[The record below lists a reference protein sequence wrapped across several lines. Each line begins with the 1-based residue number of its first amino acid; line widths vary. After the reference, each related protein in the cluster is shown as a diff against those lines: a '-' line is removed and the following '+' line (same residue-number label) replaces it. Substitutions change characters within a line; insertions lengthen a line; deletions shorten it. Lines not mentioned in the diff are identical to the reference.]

1 MFFSSLRFR
10 LSSCWRRSYG
20 RCVSRV
26 HPQRGEQQL
35 KLQSPSQLFP
45 PHDQNVPSQS
55 EVQPLSQ
62 LSSHSLTIRPRR
74 LSGNSPWS
82 PRTCSSVEGTS
93 LPCASPSE
101 GSPQPLTVESI
112 IARWIN
118 IVVEESMCVRLLS
131 SARGCEAAA
140 GTLKHG
146 PTPSAFGMAGQAQCR
161 RDHALVLRRPHAGE
175 RTDLRRRLGWRS
187 RSGGEEAI
195 RHEAI
200 MAD

>member
-1 MFFSSLRFR
+1 MERTLGDSSPSASQSVRESVTILYSPKNGAHGPHSRALVFSSVLVENLGILFFWQASHFRMFFSSLRFR

-35 KLQSPSQLFP
+35 KLQTPSQLFP

-82 PRTCSSVEGTS
+82 PRTCSSAEGTS

-131 SARGCEAAA
+131 SARGCEAAR
-140 GTLKHG
+140 G
-146 PTPSAFGMAGQAQCR
+146 R
-161 RDHALVLRRPHAGE
+161 
-175 RTDLRRRLGWRS
+175 
-187 RSGGEEAI
+187 
-195 RHEAI
+195 
-200 MAD
+200 